1 MMTLKPASLYR
12 PWLRPV
18 RSPPFRW
25 HPKDSRRG
33 KPRRDLGLRTS
44 CSRCKAPGPPRWF
57 RKAGDLR
64 PPPKG
69 QYATQAGDPAHPVQH
84 SVMTAISLGRF
95 LRGVAIP
102 TDLGSLLTTAVD
114 MPGIM
119 TQRAGGNHARSGAAC
134 GGLAP
139 RRLRAQAT
147 GGRLLSC
154 PTIEHSY
161 AVTVLALSP
170 DVGIRLQADV
180 S

>member
-1 MMTLKPASLYR
+1 MASTCSVATISMASQGQPSR
-12 PWLRPV
+12 KAPPGPWLTHFLQPMQSAGSTSMV
-18 RSPPFRW
+18 
-25 HPKDSRRG
+25 PKGGGSSSA
-33 KPRRDLGLRTS
+33 TQYMQS
-44 CSRCKAPGPPRWF
+44 ST
-57 RKAGDLR
+57 
-64 PPPKG
+64 G

-114 MPGIM
+114 MPGII
-119 TQRAGGNHARSGAAC
+119 TQRARGNHARSGAAC
-134 GGLAP
+134 GGLAT

-147 GGRLLSC
+147 GGRLFSC